1 MKVCIKTVYD
11 ISLMKLKH
19 WKVLN
24 KNALLYFHGVSF
36 VVFSFT
42 LLNRGHFSELCLHG
56 FFYSEEMDKARN
68 AWCKK
73 PNILAQNGR
82 AAASP
87 TQNPSGYRLVSFQ
100 FASNTILALKPTPRG
115 NNSGHKTHTFTTRRT
130 LKTRLVTLPPLPTK
144 PHQETTL
151 SLSIHFFRNP
161 WYP

>member
-1 MKVCIKTVYD
+1 MKVYIKTVYD
-11 ISLMKLKH
+11 ISLMKLKN

-56 FFYSEEMDKARN
+56 FFPSEETDKARN

-73 PNILAQNGR
+73 PNSLAQNGR
-82 AAASP
+82 AAASA

-115 NNSGHKTHTFTTRRT
+115 SLLSITRVTSTHTFTTSR
-130 LKTRLVTLPPLPTK
+130 PPTK
-144 PHQETTL
+144 PHQGTTL
-151 SLSIHFFRNP
+151 SLSIHSFRNP